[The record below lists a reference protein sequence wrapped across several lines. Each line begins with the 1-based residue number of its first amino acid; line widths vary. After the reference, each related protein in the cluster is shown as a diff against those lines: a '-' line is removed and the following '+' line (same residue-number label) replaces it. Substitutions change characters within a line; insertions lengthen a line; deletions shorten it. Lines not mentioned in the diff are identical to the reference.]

1 MSVTFSFASTTARD
15 GEETARYHLLVLP
28 AASIARMHQRDQ
40 SVLAGLDAKFAAAG
54 ESSGPGGLLPDASTD
69 HAYDDILRHM
79 DRVYHKAGARFVL
92 LCVRLPG
99 EARVSYEM
107 YARGDAG
114 AWKYFPTVYAR
125 GHHNTLDVA
134 VMSVAEFRHI
144 AAQRALET
152 HRGRV

>member
-1 MSVTFSFASTTARD
+1 MSVTFSFASTASRD

-28 AASIARMHQRDQ
+28 AASLARMHQRDQ
-40 SVLAGLDAKFAAAG
+40 SVLAGLDAKFGGAAPA
-54 ESSGPGGLLPDASTD
+54 PLPDASTD

-79 DRVYHKAGARFVL
+79 TRVYHKSGARFIL

-99 EARVSYEM
+99 EARVSYEL
-107 YARGDAG
+107 YARCEAG

-125 GHHNTLDVA
+125 GHHNTLDVP

-144 AAQRALET
+144 AARRSEGPEGVNP
-152 HRGRV
+152 HV